1 MSDFEQL
8 VRDTGFTFRADLGQG
23 AQEWVVTV
31 SALGL
36 TGTQVASLE
45 NMAMAGFVP
54 TEQLRA
60 AEESLATVR
69 RRLKDVEA
77 NHAALKG
84 DYQARLDAQAQ
95 DHADELA
102 EVQEGHQAAIAELE
116 RRHAAEVAELRD
128 QLSVRQDVWAHEKS
142 RLMEDHQSA
151 MRARDEA
158 EARLRAGHEGD
169 RTAWQEEKAR
179 LEAAHAEARAAWERD
194 LAAHAGDHDT
204 ELARVQALHGV
215 DRTAWER
222 KHEAL
227 AHENAVWEARHRAE
241 REGIAA
247 RNASL
252 DAEANPYS
260 GDDEVAQAGHEA
272 WRHGW
277 MLRDGLLRL
286 NTHAATL
293 QHERD
298 NLVRAMEKAKPEI
311 ERLIE
316 ENQRL
321 KTSTEALREEFVRLN
336 AQHEE
341 TRQALE
347 QCQTQLQAWREEG

>member
-23 AQEWVVTV
+23 MQEWVVTV

-36 TGTQVASLE
+36 TGTQVASIE
-45 NMAMAGFVP
+45 NLASAGFVP
-54 TEQLRA
+54 TGQLRA

-69 RRLKDVEA
+69 QRLKDVEA

-84 DYQARLDAQAQ
+84 DYQGKLEAQAQ

-102 EVQEGHQAAIAELE
+102 EVREGHQAAIAELE
-116 RRHAAEVAELRD
+116 RRHAAELAELRD

-142 RLMEDHQSA
+142 RLMEDHQAA

-158 EARLRAGHEGD
+158 EARLRSGFEAE
-169 RTAWQEEKAR
+169 RAAWQQERAQ
-179 LEAAHAEARAAWERD
+179 LEAAHAEARRAWEQE
-194 LAAHAGDHDT
+194 AAAGASDHDA
-204 ELARVQALHGV
+204 ELVRVKALHQV
-215 DRTAWER
+215 DQTAWER

-247 RNASL
+247 RNAGTE
-252 DAEANPYS
+252 AEDNPYG
-260 GDDEVAQAGHEA
+260 GDDEVARAAHEA

-286 NTHAATL
+286 NTHAATV

-336 AQHEE
+336 AEHEA

-347 QCQTQLQAWREEG
+347 ECQAQLQAWREEG